1 MMMAKFSLYQRQWDQ
16 SSLGYENFAITSF
29 DHYLAI
35 FHKCYC
41 DVTLLILVFFISY
54 FDRLH
59 LFVYL
64 NLMD

>member
-29 DHYLAI
+29 DHYFAI

-41 DVTLLILVFFISY
+41 DVTLLILVLFISY